1 MNESELKVQ
10 SEYASY
16 RFARSCNKFVKNLS
30 EEGKKEKEKKKGWV
44 GREQVI
50 VLMFNA

>member
-16 RFARSCNKFVKNLS
+16 RFARSCDKFVKNVS
-30 EEGKKEKEKKKGWV
+30 EEGKKLKNKPRG
-44 GREQVI
+44 G
-50 VLMFNA
+50 